1 MRIPIHKLVLVLVIL
16 ATPLLVG
23 NLFAQTAVVSGTVAY
38 RNGNPAVNV
47 TVSIAGRAS
56 LTDVRGR
63 YRVPDVP
70 FGRQTLR
77 ILQNRKVLKELVVN
91 VNAAAV
97 THNETLP

>member
-1 MRIPIHKLVLVLVIL
+1 MRLQIHILLLVL
-16 ATPLLVG
+16 ATLLLVG
-23 NLFAQTAVVSGTVAY
+23 SLNAQTAVVSGAITHS
-38 RNGNPAVNV
+38 NGVPAVNV

-63 YRVPDVP
+63 YRVPGVP

-91 VNAAAV
+91 VNATAV
-97 THNETLP
+97 TRNETLP